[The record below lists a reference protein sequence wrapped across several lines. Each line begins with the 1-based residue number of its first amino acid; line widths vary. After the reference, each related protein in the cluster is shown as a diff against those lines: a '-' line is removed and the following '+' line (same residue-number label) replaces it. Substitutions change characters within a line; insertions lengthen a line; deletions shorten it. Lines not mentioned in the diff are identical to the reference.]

1 MDKMKLE
8 TTVGFFVL
16 LGLVIFFIIVFFIS
30 GIYFLRDGF
39 YVRAEFDYT
48 AGLNKGASVRLAGV
62 RVGEVNKVYLD
73 YDKVTNRPFAV
84 VDMWIESG
92 VKIRDDAKAYILGTF
107 ALNETLIEIMQ
118 DQESTRPFVRDGDLL
133 EGIEPL
139 PMEKIMEHG
148 MALSKR
154 FAAFSDKLD
163 AIMGDEEIQKAF
175 RTTILDMSRLLDY
188 TNTMII
194 EKDIQ
199 INSVVDNLDST
210 LARLRSIL
218 DSIDSGEG
226 TLGKLVNDDELY
238 TDVQHMIREIDSETK
253 SLIREIKR
261 HPWRLLKKDKDTDKD
276 TSEKKKR
283 FLGIF

>member
-39 YVRAEFDYT
+39 HVNAEFDYT
-48 AGLNKGASVRLAGV
+48 AGLNKGAAVRLAGV
-62 RVGEVNKVYLD
+62 RIGEVNKVYLE

-118 DQESTRPFVRDGDLL
+118 EKDSTRPFVRDGDVL
-133 EGIEPL
+133 EGVEPM

-154 FAAFSDKLD
+154 FAAFSDKID
-163 AIMGDEEIQKAF
+163 AIMGDEEIQRAF

-188 TNTMII
+188 TNKMVI

-210 LARLRSIL
+210 LERLTSIL
-218 DSIDSGEG
+218 DAIDTGEG
-226 TLGKLVNDDELY
+226 TLGRLVNDDALY
-238 TDVQHMIREIDSETK
+238 TDMQDMIRDIDTETK
-253 SLIREIKR
+253 ALIKEIKMR
-261 HPWRLLKKDKDTDKD
+261 PWRLLKKDKDPNAPAD
-276 TSEKKKR
+276 EKK
-283 FLGIF
+283 FLGLF